1 MVGYYQAYKGST
13 QTPLIY
19 AGSDQVKQVYKGSN
33 LIYQIGFDTFTV
45 NAGASL
51 QSWTVPQGVSKIHID
66 CVASRGY
73 GGSGIGGKGG
83 RVECDLSVTGGQ
95 ILYLTVGN
103 IPTTAVNN
111 AEYNASDIRIGGN
124 TYDDRVVVAG
134 GGGAGLG
141 NNTWYGTGGAGG
153 GLTGGTAS
161 GVAYQ
166 AGGFG
171 GSQSA
176 GGVASY
182 RTGGNVDGWAG
193 GSNGTLGMG
202 GNGGYGSMY
211 GGIVRGGAGG
221 AGYYGGGGGSVYDIN
236 KVGIS
241 YAGGGGGSSYTNS
254 DCIDVVHTQGHQD
267 GDGYITISFIE

>member
-73 GGSGIGGKGG
+73 GGSGVGGNGG
-83 RVECDLSVTGGQ
+83 RVQCDLPVTGGQ

-124 TYDDRVVVAG
+124 TYADRIIVAG
-134 GGGAGLG
+134 GGGSGVSAK
-141 NNTWYGTGGAGG
+141 GGAGG
-153 GLTGGTAS
+153 GLTGGNA
-161 GVAYQ
+161 VAVGYQ
-166 AGGFG
+166 KGAFGGTQTAGGG
-171 GSQSA
+171 
-176 GGVASY
+176 ASY
-182 RTGGNVDGWAG
+182 RSGGNTDGWKG
-193 GSNGTLGMG
+193 GASGTLGMG
-202 GNGGYGSMY
+202 GNGGYGAMY
-211 GGIVRGGAGG
+211 GSWVRGGAGG
-221 AGYYGGGGGSVYDIN
+221 AGYYGGGGGGVYDIN
-236 KVGIS
+236 KVGIT

-254 DCIDVVHTQGHQD
+254 DCIDVVHTQGFQD
-267 GDGYITISFIE
+267 GDGYITISFVE